1 MRERRR
7 LALASR
13 QLMLA
18 QIARRTAMSAL
29 ADAVEEEARSAAVS
43 ERSRALLRAYGARGA
58 MGDAGGDAGSLR
70 NHSAFLHSLQGIT
83 RQAEQARQD
92 ASDQASWQLQTLAA
106 AETRAGRLEERRELA
121 RRELQAVLDR
131 REEPLSKGMAHK
143 LQNTDREAETP
154 RPAQRPRN
162 RK

>member
-18 QIARRTAMSAL
+18 QIARRAAMGAL

-43 ERSRALLRAYGARGA
+43 ERSRALLSAYGARGA
-58 MGDAGGDAGSLR
+58 DGDAASFR
-70 NHSAFLHSLQGIT
+70 NHAAFLHSLQAIS
-83 RQAEQARQD
+83 QKAEQARQD
-92 ASDQASWQLQTLAA
+92 ASDQARWQLQTLAA
-106 AETRAGRLEERRELA
+106 AETRADRLEERREQAQRAL
-121 RRELQAVLDR
+121 RAVLDR
-131 REEPLSKGMAHK
+131 REQPLPKGMARK
-143 LQNTDREAETP
+143 LQSSGRDAEP
-154 RPAQRPRN
+154 SLPAQQPRS

>member
-18 QIARRTAMSAL
+18 QIARRAAMGAL

-43 ERSRALLRAYGARGA
+43 ERSRALLSAYGARS
-58 MGDAGGDAGSLR
+58 AGSDAAALR
-70 NHSAFLHSLQGIT
+70 NHSAFLHALQGIAG
-83 RQAEQARQD
+83 QAEKARQD
-92 ASDQASWQLQTLAA
+92 ASDQARWQLQTLAA
-106 AETRAGRLEERRELA
+106 AETRADRLEERRELA
-121 RRELQAVLDR
+121 QRALRAVLDR
-131 REEPLSKGMAHK
+131 REQPLPKGMARK
-143 LQNTDREAETP
+143 LQSSGRDAEP
-154 RPAQRPRN
+154 SRPAQQPRS